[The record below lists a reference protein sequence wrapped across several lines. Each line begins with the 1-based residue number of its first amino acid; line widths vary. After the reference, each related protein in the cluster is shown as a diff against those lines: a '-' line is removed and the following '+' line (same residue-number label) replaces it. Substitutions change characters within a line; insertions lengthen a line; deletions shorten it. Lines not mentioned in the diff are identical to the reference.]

1 MQISGKIQVM
11 IGTVIKKFTTRKLN
25 EKENNTEGNTN
36 NIITTPNVNFLEG
49 RTRDNNIKRNLSKTF
64 PT

>member
-11 IGTVIKKFTTRKLN
+11 IGRVIKKFTTRKLN

>member
-11 IGTVIKKFTTRKLN
+11 IGRVIKKFTTRKLN

-36 NIITTPNVNFLEG
+36 NIITTPNVNFLKG

>member
-11 IGTVIKKFTTRKLN
+11 IGRVIKKFTTRKLN

-36 NIITTPNVNFLEG
+36 NIITTPNVNFLKG
-49 RTRDNNIKRNLSKTF
+49 RTRDNNIKRNLSKTL

>member
-11 IGTVIKKFTTRKLN
+11 IGRVIKKFTTRKLN

-36 NIITTPNVNFLEG
+36 NIITTPNVNFLKG
-49 RTRDNNIKRNLSKTF
+49 RTRDNNIKRNLSETF

>member
-1 MQISGKIQVM
+1 MQISSKIQVM
-11 IGTVIKKFTTRKLN
+11 IGRVIKKFTTRKLN

-36 NIITTPNVNFLEG
+36 NIITTPNVNFLKG
-49 RTRDNNIKRNLSKTF
+49 RTRDNNIKRNLSKTL

>member
-1 MQISGKIQVM
+1 MQISSKIQVM
-11 IGTVIKKFTTRKLN
+11 IGRVIKKFTTRKLN

-36 NIITTPNVNFLEG
+36 NIITTPNVNFLKG

>member
-11 IGTVIKKFTTRKLN
+11 IGRVIKKFTTRKLN

-36 NIITTPNVNFLEG
+36 KIITTPNVNFLKG